1 MKLKRLGSI
10 FLAAAMMT
18 AALTGCGGGSS
29 KDSNGGDSASGGKS
43 TVTLWAT
50 GSDNVRSI
58 FEKLTE
64 DFNTNSEYKDQYQVE
79 LQFMLS
85 GTGAQGLAD
94 MVAAAGKAGQTNT
107 DYDIVDWSGDDLA
120 KIMSKIGEESFV
132 KLDKS
137 KIPNAASVEA
147 KSAVAQDY
155 AQPYRGTTVILAY
168 DSEKVPTPP
177 KTMDELVEWMKA
189 NPGRF
194 AYNAPGTG
202 GAGDSFA
209 RTSVYNFL
217 PEEAITSGDEKWV
230 GEWDKGFEFLKS
242 IHPYMY
248 KSGGSIVYP
257 NKNQGT
263 LDLLNQGEID
273 MCPNWADMVLSQRA
287 QGAIKDT
294 IKITQID
301 PSLTGSLQTLT
312 IPTFGSNE
320 EGAYAFMNYMLSE
333 QAQQIMVND
342 MAAIPLID
350 TSKMDMTGYED
361 LQGLDVSNFRIL
373 SIGALGTYFLRKKKF
388 VYTLPPVIANIIIV
402 PLVLRYGYGFTTVY
416 KGVDISLL
424 FNAVTVGIGEII
436 SICVLGSL
444 LKGILSKYRNVIFK
458 QDEA

>member
-18 AALTGCGGGSS
+18 AALTGCGGGDS
-29 KDSNGGDSASGGKS
+29 KAEGGDSKAEGGKS

-263 LDLLNQGEID
+263 LDPAQPGRDRYVPELGRHGTEPACTGRHQGHHQD
-273 MCPNWADMVLSQRA
+273 HPDRPVSDRLFADSDHPDLRLQRGRRLRIHELHA
-287 QGAIKDT
+287 LRAGTADHGQRHGRYPADRH
-294 IKITQID
+294 
-301 PSLTGSLQTLT
+301 
-312 IPTFGSNE
+312 
-320 EGAYAFMNYMLSE
+320 
-333 QAQQIMVND
+333 QQN
-342 MAAIPLID
+342 
-350 TSKMDMTGYED
+350 GYD
-361 LQGLDVSNFRIL
+361 RL
-373 SIGALGTYFLRKKKF
+373 
-388 VYTLPPVIANIIIV
+388 
-402 PLVLRYGYGFTTVY
+402 
-416 KGVDISLL
+416 
-424 FNAVTVGIGEII
+424 
-436 SICVLGSL
+436 
-444 LKGILSKYRNVIFK
+444 
-458 QDEA
+458 

>member
-273 MCPNWADMVLSQRA
+273 MCPMWADMLLSQRA
-287 QGAIKDT
+287 AGTVPAYIKMATIQPSFTGAV
-294 IKITQID
+294 Q
-301 PSLTGSLQTLT
+301 SLL
-312 IPTFGSNE
+312 IPNFGSNPD
-320 EGAYAFMNYMLSE
+320 GAYVFIDYMLSDT
-333 QAQQIMVND
+333 AQQILVKE
-342 MAAIPLID
+342 MAAIPLVD
-350 TSKMDMTGYED
+350 VSGMDMTGYED
-361 LQGLDVSNFRIL
+361 LKDLDVGSFRTL
-373 SIGALGTYFLRKKKF
+373 SIGDLGT
-388 VYTLPPVIANIIIV
+388 N
-402 PLVLRYGYGFTTVY
+402 
-416 KGVDISLL
+416 
-424 FNAVTVGIGEII
+424 FNERWDNEI
-436 SICVLGSL
+436 GSL
-444 LKGILSKYRNVIFK
+444 G
-458 QDEA
+458 

>member
-1 MKLKRLGSI
+1 MKLKRLGSVL
-10 FLAAAMMT
+10 LAGAIMAT
-18 AALTGCGGGSS
+18 ALTGCGGGS
-29 KDSNGGDSASGGKS
+29 KTDDKNGDSASGGKS

-58 FEKLTE
+58 YEKLAE

-79 LQFMLS
+79 VQFMLS

-107 DYDIVDWSGDDLA
+107 DYDLVDWSGDDLA
-120 KIMSKIGEESFV
+120 KIMSKLGEDYFV

-137 KIPNAASVEA
+137 KIPNAASVTA
-147 KSAVAQDY
+147 QSSVAPDY

-168 DSEKVPTPP
+168 DSDKVPNPP

-230 GEWDKGFEFLKS
+230 DQWDKGFEFLKS

-287 QGAIKDT
+287 QGAIKDS

-301 PSLTGSLQTLT
+301 PSLSGALQTLT

-320 EGAYAFMNYMLSE
+320 DGAYAFINYMLSE
-333 QAQQIMVND
+333 QAQPILVND

-350 TSKMDMTGYED
+350 TSNMDMTGYED

-373 SIGALGTYFLRKKKF
+373 SIGDLGTQ
-388 VYTLPPVIANIIIV
+388 
-402 PLVLRYGYGFTTVY
+402 
-416 KGVDISLL
+416 
-424 FNAVTVGIGEII
+424 FNERWDSEIG
-436 SICVLGSL
+436 SIG
-444 LKGILSKYRNVIFK
+444 
-458 QDEA
+458 